1 MGFREKYTTVDL
13 QAAQALLKP
22 EGLKNIEIL
31 ESAKTVIGADAY
43 AIGHAIDFLIHEIKR
58 VGARWQ

>member
-1 MGFREKYTTVDL
+1 MGFREKYTTDAL
-13 QAAQALLKP
+13 IAAQALLKP
-22 EGLKNIEIL
+22 DNLKNIEIL
-31 ESAKTVIGADAY
+31 ESAKTIIGADAY